1 MKKSVAMI
9 FGYNKFALE
18 IANSLRNSYDSVII
32 YTQKT
37 DPIESPFSVELF
49 DLSDDWSNL
58 DTEIDIEN
66 SMAFC
71 VLEDEAKNVFLTISL
86 RAHYKDLVIVSIA
99 SNKESTH
106 KLKMAGAN
114 KVIPIEET
122 VAEIIAD
129 MIHKPVSS
137 KVLHDILYA
146 DGNLK
151 IVQIEVENA
160 AIFDQKYPADI
171 DWSRYQGVIVLSIM
185 HKDLSSEFIYSSKSK
200 HRELQN
206 GDMLIVV
213 GYEAD
218 IKEFEKKVGS
228 RKNVNWSDWS
238 W

>member
-1 MKKSVAMI
+1 MKKSVALI
-9 FGYNKFALE
+9 FGYNKFGIE
-18 IANSLRNSYDSVII
+18 IANSLKNSYDSVVV
-32 YTQKT
+32 YSQKLPKEKS
-37 DPIESPFSVELF
+37 DYEHEIF
-49 DLSDDWSNL
+49 DLSDDWSSL
-58 DTEIDIEN
+58 DDEINIKN

-71 VLEDEAKNVFLTISL
+71 VLEDEAENIFLTISL

-99 SNKESTH
+99 SNKESAH

-129 MIHKPVSS
+129 IIHKPISS

-160 AIFDQKYPADI
+160 AIFDEKSPADI
-171 DWSRYQGVIVLSIM
+171 DWSRYQGVIVLSVM
-185 HKDLSSEFIYSSKSK
+185 HQDLSSEFIYSSKSK
-200 HRELQN
+200 HSELQN

-218 IKEFEKKVGS
+218 IKEFEKKS
-228 RKNVNWSDWS
+228 RESQKC
-238 W
+238 